1 MKSIV
6 VVDKNWG
13 IGKNNGLLF
22 SLKKDMAFFR
32 SQTLNK
38 VVCMGKN
45 TLLSFPNAKPLPKR
59 VNIVLSTKEI
69 FDGCIMVKS
78 LDELFEEIKK
88 YPTDDIFFIGG
99 ARFYETTLPFVD
111 SVLVTKVD
119 SDGGA
124 EVFFKNLDTD
134 FDWELIS
141 ESEAIEDNGYTIRFA
156 EYRNKNKKIYGEK

>member
-1 MKSIV
+1 M
-6 VVDKNWG
+6 
-13 IGKNNGLLF
+13 
-22 SLKKDMAFFR
+22 R
-32 SQTLNK
+32 T
-38 VVCMGKN
+38 
-45 TLLSFPNAKPLPKR
+45 
-59 VNIVLSTKEI
+59 
-69 FDGCIMVKS
+69 CICI
-78 LDELFEEIKK
+78 EEIKK

-124 EVFFKNLDTD
+124 EVFFKNLDAD